1 MKKLSLIK
9 YIFGTFLLAGLLSCE
24 VGLGPGVDMTAPV
37 IELTSHKDNDSV
49 AGVFTLRGTAYDNQ
63 EVSGITI
70 DFEDADIH
78 FKIIPGA
85 DWQKKTSASPDW
97 VTIDTDSSNYCT
109 KTGDKWKWSID
120 VDTSDKS
127 ASKEGNTFVFTAVA
141 QDAMGNAGR
150 NSKTDCSLIV
160 DTQSPSVSIISPE
173 LKTGT
178 YNDVAASVS
187 SYGTKDPTI
196 KKELLN
202 GDITIQG
209 RQEDALSF
217 KALYIEF
224 DNGKLQS
231 GVRKSTIDATTSVE
245 SLEEILALNEANF
258 DTTPPTLYYRKQVT
272 GDDLRVWQTTIK
284 QSEWVTDTLNSSL
297 KTGGEHGHIIRVVST
312 SLSTSNAW
320 ERKVLG
326 YFVWFPEAD
335 SPWITST
342 IGDDEPKQEAQMY
355 ECYPG
360 SDFVGSINDDD
371 GIKEFKSTVYKKN
384 SEGGWDIFTQDDYEN
399 PKIHSLPSVNADY
412 AAWSFKVP
420 SQNGIYRA
428 ELSVTDMYN
437 KTETISKYFKTADVS
452 APKITI
458 TGPTGDSAIL
468 AANGDITFSG
478 KVEDDGLI
486 KNFVMVWLN
495 PAKANDPSNKI
506 KYITGTD
513 ISAWNLATDAGY
525 TDSNGNKLYKF
536 SGAVD
541 KSSYTIDKKFNL
553 YSDFGINGTDKL
565 LTTQEFVFWAYD
577 GTTPYTKIVTLKG
590 DIKNPDFSFTNIT
603 LSGKTE
609 LIGKDS
615 NGNDIAPPTFPKQN
629 STAKA
634 TITGKWD
641 DKFND
646 TIANTSKFAVKKI
659 EWGTGT
665 NKKTANITLNTTNKT
680 WSATIAPPNGGGTI
694 TATLQDFGGNTVT
707 IQTAVRIET
716 SDIGIAR
723 IGCLDND
730 GAYKAGK
737 KLNITLEF
745 TKNTTCNTA
754 AGTPSLTMNAGGT
767 ATYKS
772 GTGTTT
778 HVYEY
783 TVPAGTTNFEKL
795 NVTAI
800 NANGAKWYDSAV
812 TGTSDPLDNI
822 TFGNIPPDS
831 NLEDTRNISI
841 DREAPRVDNITVVSA
856 DASYKAG
863 DTIMFLMEFNEGVK
877 ITNPSNL
884 KLQFKHKNSTTATEV
899 QTTKTTESGSYVL
912 FEYTIAD
919 GDAEGNTPVTLQF
932 DKIISTTIEDAA
944 GNSLTNWT
952 PITTPDFSSIKIDTK
967 EPVAP
972 QFKVSADTDAAE
984 WDPERIIFAPE
995 TTNIVTS
1002 FFLKGESDATMEYSL
1017 DDGAS
1022 WLPYPTD
1029 GVDFRNNGTYKVK
1042 ARQTDKAGNEGL
1054 ESDTITF
1061 TIDKGEL
1068 LKRITAK
1075 TVSGVYSL
1083 NTTTKEINGIIEF
1096 RKNVKL
1102 PKDASVTLN
1111 ISNSTETPAVTSR
1124 TVKIEECKTVAATNK
1139 TFTFKYTIVEGDS
1152 VEKLDVTDWTFKT
1165 KGTNGLSYTIDGVEL
1180 QLDMPL
1186 PAATDGKRFKIN
1198 RDIKILTG
1206 KPTIEDLNN
1215 DNVLDITL
1223 TGEGTAT
1230 RLRIPFDREV
1240 TKTGGN
1246 IVITQSTTD
1255 YRVPAVLSVEE
1266 YNALRLTAAKTVIE
1280 ANYHKDV
1287 NGATK
1292 DSNNKPVNDTTTKYV
1307 LNYDKTVTDTALVT
1321 AFTTTAKQHIIT
1333 IPVVADE
1340 VTIETSNGKS
1350 VMVID
1355 LGGTYKLPVKG
1366 ASYSISIPA
1375 NIVTDVVQNKN
1386 DSGTITLTAPGVE
1399 PPVIRTWRPSYTIT
1413 NAGTTKTAAVN
1424 YSNMQ
1429 SPKVKIECRTPG
1441 ATIKWNYNQT
1451 LTNGNKVKTMNA
1463 KDNYLDTKTEDPS
1476 VPTTIDKTYT
1486 AEITDL
1492 ATGTGY
1498 GVDSYANAFG
1508 VKIALAATATANGQ
1522 TSAPAYEYL
1531 TRTVLK
1537 LYIRVTGN
1545 QSLGYDYADDHAGLG
1560 STSPATLTAKYAGLT
1575 FKDLK
1580 VWVFGGDS
1588 PYGDNTQ
1595 DPFPLSWSNSA
1606 SFKLMSG
1613 AHSTRSG
1620 NTNVSNANNM
1630 EGQWYWVSWDITAP
1644 TYHGF
1649 AIGTV
1654 PSDALENGPDIWYA
1668 SECSWVTQKKNFV
1681 LRPGETLVMDTGG
1694 VQPSFLFRDKNEATN
1709 FRD

>member
-1 MKKLSLIK
+1 MKKIKFVK
-9 YIFGTFLLAGLLSCE
+9 YILTAFLLTSFLSCE

-78 FKIIPGA
+78 FKVLPGS

-97 VTIDTDSSNYCT
+97 VTIDTDTSNYCT
-109 KTGDKWKWSID
+109 KNGDKWKWSID

-178 YNDVAASVS
+178 YNEVAASVS
-187 SYGTKDPTI
+187 SYAPKDPAI

-224 DNGKLQS
+224 DNGQLQS
-231 GVRKSTIDATTSVE
+231 GVRKSTIDAATSVE

-284 QSEWVTDTLNSSL
+284 QSEWVNDTSNPTL
-297 KTGGEHGHIIRVVST
+297 KTGKHIIRVVST

-342 IGDDEPKQEAQMY
+342 IGDDTEKQEAQMF

-384 SEGGWDIFTQDDYEN
+384 SEGGWDVFTQDDYEN
-399 PKIHSLPSVNADY
+399 PKIHTLPSVNADY

-437 KTETISKYFKTADVS
+437 KTETINKYFKTADVS

-506 KYITGTD
+506 QYITGTD
-513 ISAWNLATDAGY
+513 ITAWNLATDAGY

-536 SGAVD
+536 SDAVN
-541 KSSYTIDKKFNL
+541 KSSYNFSKKFNL
-553 YSDFGINGTDKL
+553 YSSFGINGTNKL

-577 GTTPYTKIVTLKG
+577 GTTPYTKVVTLKG

-629 STAKA
+629 STATA

-646 TIANTSKFAVKKI
+646 TFANTSRFAVKKI

-665 NKKTANITLNTTNKT
+665 NKKTAEITLNTNKT
-680 WSATIAPPNGGGTI
+680 WTATIAPPNGGGTI

-754 AGTPSLTMNAGGT
+754 AGTPSLTMNAGET

-812 TGTSDPLDNI
+812 TGDSDPLDNI

-841 DREAPRVDNITVVSA
+841 DRTAPRVNNITVVSA
-856 DASYKAG
+856 DGSYKAG
-863 DTIMFLMEFNEGVK
+863 DTIMFLMEFTEGVK

-884 KLQFKHKNSTTATEV
+884 KLQFKHKNGNIEV
-899 QTTKTTESGSYVL
+899 KTTKTTESGSYVL

-919 GDAEGNTPVTLQF
+919 GDAEGDTPVTLQF
-932 DKIISTTIEDAA
+932 DKIISTTIEDTA

-952 PITTPDFSSIKIDTK
+952 PITTPDFSTIKVDTK
-967 EPVAP
+967 EPDAP
-972 QFKVSADTDAAE
+972 QFKVSAANNAAD
-984 WDPERIIFAPE
+984 WSPDRIIFAPE

-1022 WLPYPTD
+1022 WLPYPTT

-1042 ARQTDKAGNEGL
+1042 ARQTDKAGNEGP
-1054 ESDTITF
+1054 ESNTITF

-1083 NTTTKEINGIIEF
+1083 NTTTKTIQGVIEF

-1102 PKDASVTLN
+1102 PKNASVTLN
-1111 ISNSTETPAVTSR
+1111 ISNSTAGVTSR
-1124 TVKIEECKTVAATNK
+1124 SAKIEECKNDAKTSK
-1139 TFTFKYTIVEGDS
+1139 TFTFEYTIVEGDS
-1152 VEKLDVTDWTFKT
+1152 VDKLDVTDWTFKT
-1165 KGTNGLSYTIDGVEL
+1165 KGTNGLSYTIDGVTL

-1186 PAATDGKRFKIN
+1186 PAATDGKRFKNN

-1206 KPTIEDLNN
+1206 KPTIEDLNE
-1215 DNVLDITL
+1215 DGVLDITL
-1223 TGEGTAT
+1223 TGEGSAT
-1230 RLRIPFDREV
+1230 RLNIPFDREV

-1246 IVITQSTTD
+1246 IVLTQSTTG

-1340 VTIETSNGKS
+1340 VTIETNNGKS

-1413 NAGTTKTAAVN
+1413 GAGNTKTAAVN
-1424 YSNMQ
+1424 YSDMQ
-1429 SPKVKIECRTPG
+1429 SPKVKIDCRTPE
-1441 ATIKWNYNQT
+1441 ATIKYNTNQT
-1451 LTNGNKVKTMNA
+1451 LTNGDNVKTMNK
-1463 KDNYLDTKTEDPS
+1463 KDTYLDTKTTDPS
-1476 VPTTIDKTYT
+1476 VPTTINKTYT
-1486 AEITDL
+1486 AEITNL

-1537 LYIRVTGN
+1537 LNIGSYNTNANDGGR
-1545 QSLGYDYADDHAGLG
+1545 G
-1560 STSPATLTAKYAGLT
+1560 STAPTTLTSKYPGLT
-1575 FKDLK
+1575 FRDLK
-1580 VWVFGGDS
+1580 VWVFGGDA
-1588 PYGDNTQ
+1588 PYGGNTN
-1595 DPFPLSWSNSA
+1595 DPFPLAWADSRY
-1606 SFKLMSG
+1606 FKLMSG
-1613 AHSTRSG
+1613 TYS
-1620 NTNVSNANNM
+1620 NNDTNDMKGS
-1630 EGQWYWVSWDITAP
+1630 WYWVSWDITAP

-1668 SECSWVTQKKNFV
+1668 AECSWVSQKTNFV
-1681 LRPGETLVMDTGG
+1681 LRPGETLVMDTTN
-1694 VQPSFLFRDKNEATN
+1694 VNPTFLFRDKNEATN
-1709 FRD
+1709 IRD